1 MTSYFILSM
10 FSAVLCRTHHS
21 GTALPS
27 NGETN
32 RRDVL
37 YNQDAVD
44 RGVGVGRNEDK
55 SAASNSQHR
64 DFATEM
70 ITYRTHNIQSGDIN
84 MLSQQTAAACSV
96 QDVRGNTRGSEQPSS
111 DGANQES
118 TNLSGGNS
126 QTISHSINII
136 KNIGEQTFRRVRGV
150 YSCI

>member
-1 MTSYFILSM
+1 M
-10 FSAVLCRTHHS
+10 FSAVLCRTHHP

-32 RRDVL
+32 RRDAL

-44 RGVGVGRNEDK
+44 RTRGVGGGRNVDR

-64 DFATEM
+64 DLTTEM

-96 QDVRGNTRGSEQPSS
+96 QDVRGTTRSSEQPSS

-118 TNLSGGNS
+118 TNLRLD
-126 QTISHSINII
+126 QIT
-136 KNIGEQTFRRVRGV
+136 
-150 YSCI
+150 